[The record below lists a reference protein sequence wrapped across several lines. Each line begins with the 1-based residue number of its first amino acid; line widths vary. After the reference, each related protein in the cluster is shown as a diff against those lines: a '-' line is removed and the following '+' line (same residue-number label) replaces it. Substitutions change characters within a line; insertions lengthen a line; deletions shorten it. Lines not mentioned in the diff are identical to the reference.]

1 MTRPDQ
7 DLEIVSGNQFSAG
20 EKPVKMRT
28 EKKESRLEYI
38 DVVRW
43 EERKIHVLGRGKE
56 RVCSDSTS
64 YRAFYIIHDAL
75 TGRIISE
82 DFFVYRGNFPLFMCG
97 CYMLTCEGE
106 CPPLLDHELALEI
119 HENKIKADKY
129 DKRVRELQEANL
141 KDAGNFPL

>member
-7 DLEIVSGNQFSAG
+7 VLEIVSGNQFSAG

-82 DFFVYRGNFPLFMCG
+82 DFLCTGATSLFLCAAVI
-97 CYMLTCEGE
+97 CL
-106 CPPLLDHELALEI
+106 PVKVNALRYLI
-119 HENKIKADKY
+119 TSWRWRYTRI
-129 DKRVRELQEANL
+129 R
-141 KDAGNFPL
+141 